1 MRFRVRIGFT
11 ATVLLISLLPSANA
25 AALPLNQRVL
35 VVYDPNVSDS
45 VNVANHYLQ
54 SRSIPAANLCAIS
67 PSETNAALTWASYV
81 SSVKTPVQNCLNRV
95 GQGNILY
102 IVLAY
107 IRPFSL
113 RGQNGFVYSLDGYLA
128 DIWDQYSNRDAFPYP
143 AGSHAYF
150 GDAESQGNYYSPFID
165 FAAYRAQQGSAL
177 IYSVWRLDGATSAL
191 AENLVD
197 QAIAAEGG
205 GLNGQ
210 TCFDRQYGAMS
221 GIYDYAYGG
230 GDWDLHQAATFTGQ
244 AGFAVTEDSNPQ
256 EFGTPPAPNC
266 YGAAMYSGWYHLNHY
281 NDAFSWNTG
290 AIGFHLDSLSAADP
304 RAGSN
309 WAANAIKKGITVTSG
324 AMAEPYLD
332 GLAHPDGVFLNLLQ
346 GANVGDAFLRN
357 EMWLKWMILNIG
369 DPLYRPFPGGKPPFN
384 GPNPQDALLLTP
396 QYPVGPVVTTGTV
409 ILANPA
415 PPGGTVVNLS
425 SANPSVASVP
435 PSVTVPQGQTRATFN
450 ISTTRVNT
458 STKVLITATGGINK
472 TNTIG
477 VVPLLGGIATIA
489 PTIIGGGSLST
500 AVVLDQNA
508 PQGGTI
514 VALSSSN
521 PAIAPVPA
529 NVTVPAGTDRVLFSI
544 PTVAVSSSTPV
555 TFTAS
560 LLGARAVASIHVT
573 PVLSSITLGT
583 TNITGGNS
591 DTGRVVLTG
600 PAYHGGIVVNLS
612 SSNPAVAR
620 VPANVT
626 VPEGASNTT
635 FTVTTSPVST
645 ITHVTLTASSG
656 QSVKTIVLTVNP
668 PAITSLTLSPGMLRG
683 GQNSTG
689 TVTLNG
695 VAPQGGSSVSLSSS
709 NPAVAQVPSS
719 VTVPAGS
726 NRASFTITTTP
737 VQTRTLVTITATY
750 NGTRNQTLTVNP

>member
-1 MRFRVRIGFT
+1 
-11 ATVLLISLLPSANA
+11 
-25 AALPLNQRVL
+25 
-35 VVYDPNVSDS
+35 
-45 VNVANHYLQ
+45 
-54 SRSIPAANLCAIS
+54 
-67 PSETNAALTWASYV
+67 
-81 SSVKTPVQNCLNRV
+81 
-95 GQGNILY
+95 
-102 IVLAY
+102 
-107 IRPFSL
+107 
-113 RGQNGFVYSLDGYLA
+113 
-128 DIWDQYSNRDAFPYP
+128 
-143 AGSHAYF
+143 
-150 GDAESQGNYYSPFID
+150 
-165 FAAYRAQQGSAL
+165 
-177 IYSVWRLDGATSAL
+177 
-191 AENLVD
+191 
-197 QAIAAEGG
+197 
-205 GLNGQ
+205 
-210 TCFDRQYGAMS
+210 
-221 GIYDYAYGG
+221 
-230 GDWDLHQAATFTGQ
+230 
-244 AGFAVTEDSNPQ
+244 
-256 EFGTPPAPNC
+256 
-266 YGAAMYSGWYHLNHY
+266 
-281 NDAFSWNTG
+281 
-290 AIGFHLDSLSAADP
+290 
-304 RAGSN
+304 
-309 WAANAIKKGITVTSG
+309 
-324 AMAEPYLD
+324 
-332 GLAHPDGVFLNLLQ
+332 
-346 GANVGDAFLRN
+346 
-357 EMWLKWMILNIG
+357 
-369 DPLYRPFPGGKPPFN
+369 
-384 GPNPQDALLLTP
+384 
-396 QYPVGPVVTTGTV
+396 
-409 ILANPA
+409 
-415 PPGGTVVNLS
+415 
-425 SANPSVASVP
+425 
-435 PSVTVPQGQTRATFN
+435 
-450 ISTTRVNT
+450 
-458 STKVLITATGGINK
+458 
-472 TNTIG
+472 
-477 VVPLLGGIATIA
+477 
-489 PTIIGGGSLST
+489 
-500 AVVLDQNA
+500 
-508 PQGGTI
+508 
-514 VALSSSN
+514 
-521 PAIAPVPA
+521 
-529 NVTVPAGTDRVLFSI
+529 VLFSI